1 MRVVGVC
8 VHMSTKG
15 RPAAHIVDADGS
27 WGAVTDTQSFELTS
41 NKQDLATILYELASG
56 LRSHLAGVRA
66 DRVVIRRA
74 DYFKI
79 SSRHEGP
86 RLRLLAEG
94 ALAGAARGE
103 VEDVLVLTGKELA
116 DRSRATSKDNLE
128 AEAAR
133 QMPGCPREA
142 ATAALSGLEP

>member
-1 MRVVGVC
+1 MHVVAVS

-15 RPAAHIVDADGS
+15 RPAARVIDVQGAWGS
-27 WGAVTDTQSFELTS
+27 VTDVQSFELTS

-56 LRSHLAGVRA
+56 LRSHLAGVGA
-66 DRVVIRRA
+66 DRVVIRKA
-74 DYFKI
+74 DFFKI
-79 SSRHEGP
+79 SSRQEGP

-116 DRSRATSKDNLE
+116 DRSRATSKANLE
-128 AEAAR
+128 AEAER
-133 QMPGCPREA
+133 QISGIPVEPA
-142 ATAALSGLEP
+142 AAALSGLEP